1 MKNQQGAQGAKRLL
15 LCQLGWTL
23 LISTLAL
30 LFVSRTAAI
39 SAGLGG
45 LVSVVP
51 NAYFARQLF
60 QYQGARQARQIV
72 NRFYK
77 GEAIK
82 LLLTVVL
89 FAMVFKWATILPL
102 VFFLVYITTQMV
114 FWFSPLIFN
123 NQNRPERD

>member
-1 MKNQQGAQGAKRLL
+1 MKNRQGVEGAKRLL
-15 LCQLGWTL
+15 VFQLCWTL
-23 LISTLAL
+23 LAVSIAWL
-30 LFVSRTAAI
+30 LLSDTAAI

-77 GEAIK
+77 GEAMK

-89 FAMVFKWATILPL
+89 FAMVFKWVVIIPL
-102 VFFLVYITTQMV
+102 VFFIVYITTQMV